1 MAMPKHGFCAIC
13 DKDYKTATA
22 LSKHMNNT
30 HSGAYQCSE
39 CDAGFR
45 KRDQLELHLSRQ
57 HRVFLADLDVNSNKT
72 KKNKVPLTPAFINA
86 NEDDSFVSLSDLET
100 FTNED
105 QQVDVPAFVIEETVG
120 ESSKSVNLPPP
131 SDKLQLTTDIQVADR
146 QRLKESLAAANDKLE
161 REVWA
166 RQHAEHLIEI
176 YRGMVDNLGHTMKRQ
191 ADRADMFFDQ
201 WLTEKKLRMEAEAT
215 VKDLRQQLK
224 AAAKAQ
230 DPAAKPATPAKTA
243 ATTTKPAAK

>member
-1 MAMPKHGFCAIC
+1 MPKHGFCTIC

-57 HRVFLADLDVNSNKT
+57 HRIFLADLNVSSNKT
-72 KKNKVPLTPAFINA
+72 KKSKVPLTPALVQ
-86 NEDDSFVSLSDLET
+86 EQDDDSFVSISDLEN

-105 QQVDVPAFVIEETVG
+105 QQGDMTAFIREETVD
-120 ESSKSVNLPPP
+120 ESQKGVSLPPP
-131 SDKLQLTTDIQVADR
+131 SDKLQLTRDTHEAEAKH
-146 QRLKESLAAANDKLE
+146 LKESLIAANDKIE
-161 REVWA
+161 REAWA
-166 RQHAEHLIEI
+166 RQHAERLIET
-176 YRGMVDNLGHTMKRQ
+176 YRGMVDNLGHTLKRQ
-191 ADRADMFFDQ
+191 ADRADVFFDQ

-215 VKDLRQQLK
+215 VKELRQQIK

-230 DPAAKPATPAKTA
+230 DPAIKPAAPTKTA
-243 ATTTKPAAK
+243 ATPTKPAAK